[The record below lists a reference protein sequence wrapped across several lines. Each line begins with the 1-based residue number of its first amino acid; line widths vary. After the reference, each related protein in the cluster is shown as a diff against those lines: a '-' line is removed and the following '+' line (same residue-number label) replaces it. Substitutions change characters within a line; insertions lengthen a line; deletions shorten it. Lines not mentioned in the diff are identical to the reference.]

1 MFYIPSLFN
10 KYELE
15 ILCSLF
21 LQNYF
26 KKGGISIFF
35 GEKLG
40 LCRQRHGC
48 FNTVVSTRLFQHG
61 CFNMV
66 VSTWLFLSDEVPTLE
81 TLNFA
86 FYIGNTPI
94 FLYFD
99 LYLYTANAAH
109 YVYFIKQSTY
119 NLTVTHC
126 LGMPSTDTGSD
137 HTIRL

>member
-35 GEKLG
+35 WRKTRPL
-40 LCRQRHGC
+40 
-48 FNTVVSTRLFQHG
+48 STTTWLFQHG

-66 VSTWLFLSDEVPTLE
+66 VSTWLFLSDEGPTLE